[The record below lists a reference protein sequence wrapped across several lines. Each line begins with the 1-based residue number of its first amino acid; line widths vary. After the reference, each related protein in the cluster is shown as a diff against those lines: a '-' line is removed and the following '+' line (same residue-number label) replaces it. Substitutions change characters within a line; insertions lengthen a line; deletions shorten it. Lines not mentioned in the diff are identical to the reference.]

1 MRQTAA
7 LLILASS
14 CLAGTTDDSV
24 PDAKYLERGQA
35 YAPFVRRIYVSSPD
49 TPRGGRP
56 SEATAV
62 VIAPRWALTA
72 AHVVDTAAMA
82 DVAGNRV
89 LCVFLHPRFEAELT
103 GHHYDIAALWCAE
116 EFGLD
121 YYPPYASQH
130 AKPGDLV
137 TVAGYGS
144 TGRISTGHTRY
155 DALLRAGTQ
164 RIDRIEGSR
173 MVCVIS
179 RGGSPMEYG
188 IAPGDSGGPVYLGS
202 GPTAT
207 LVGINSTVQRGK
219 SNSESLP
226 ASAREGNESRH
237 TNVSLV
243 DEWLDEVM
251 GMVK

>member
-1 MRQTAA
+1 MRPTVA

-24 PDAKYLERGQA
+24 PDARYLERGQG
-35 YAPFVRRIYVSSPD
+35 YARFVRRIYVS
-49 TPRGGRP
+49 TPETPPGGRP
-56 SEATAV
+56 QEATAV
-62 VIAPRWALTA
+62 VIGHRWALTA
-72 AHVVDTAAMA
+72 AHVVDTAARA

-89 LCVFLHPRFEAELT
+89 LCVFLHPRYEAELT
-103 GHHYDIAALWCAE
+103 GHHYDIAALLCE
-116 EFGLD
+116 SDFGLD

-144 TGRISTGHTRY
+144 TGKISTGYTSY

-164 RIDRIEGSR
+164 RIESIEGSR
-173 MVCVIS
+173 LVCTIRNGS
-179 RGGSPMEYG
+179 SPMEYG

-202 GPTAT
+202 GETAT
-207 LVGINSTVQRGK
+207 LVGINSTIQRGK
-219 SNSESLP
+219 GNPDGLP
-226 ASAREGNESRH
+226 ATSREGNESRH
-237 TNVSLV
+237 ANVSLV